1 MAPSPT
7 TSVDRRATE
16 RELLD
21 RLLGMY
27 TEQQALYGEILELSR
42 RQREQV
48 RQGAP
53 LASVRALLQ
62 RKQQLLD
69 TVRRLELAERSSKD
83 RWQRGRSGWTASG
96 RTSLHRKLEDVGQII
111 EDILACEEENDL
123 ELLQQCR

>member
-53 LASVRALLQ
+53 LVSIRALLQ

-83 RWQRGRSGWTASG
+83 RWQRGRSGWTAAG